1 MKNIAAPRVVAI
13 LATLDTKG
21 EEAVYLSQRVH
32 DLGYEARLVDL
43 SIRPEHRS
51 KPRDKAM
58 TAAGQEAGRKIQ
70 GWLAEGVLAGVLGI
84 GGNQGT
90 AAASIAMR
98 DLPLGLPKLLVST
111 VASHNLR
118 PYIGASD
125 IAIYPS
131 VGDLLGGPNQ
141 LTRTTLE
148 QAAGMLAGMIDATR
162 RIDAESKPPAQNL
175 VALTGLGNTQR
186 AVLRSVERLRQA
198 GYEGIPFH
206 ACGSGGSA
214 MESLIQ
220 AGMFRAVLD
229 LTPHELL
236 GEALGDDIYTPVHPG
251 RLTSAGRAGIP
262 QVIAPGG
269 LDYFVFGP
277 PEAVP
282 AKYRDR
288 PRHCHNP
295 YNTNVRATAEELHRV
310 GETLAQR
317 LNEARGTTAFLYPL
331 RGWSEVGSGAGPLVD
346 PPANEALRVA
356 VRATLRT
363 DQVRYME
370 LDTDINDP
378 TFADEAIRV
387 LLELMA
393 AKSGYAVRG

>member
-1 MKNIAAPRVVAI
+1 MNMGFPQVVAI

-21 EEAVYLSQRVH
+21 EEATYLGKRVGA
-32 DLGYEARLVDL
+32 LGYETRLVDL
-43 SIRPEHRS
+43 SILPEHRS
-51 KPRDKAM
+51 RRRDEVM
-58 TAAGQEAGRKIQ
+58 TAAGQEAGRKLQ

-111 VASHNLR
+111 VASNNLR

-125 IAIYPS
+125 IVIYPS

-141 LTRTTLE
+141 ITLTTLE
-148 QAAGMLAGMIDATR
+148 QAAGMLAGMIGATR
-162 RIDAESKPPAQNL
+162 RINPKSKRPAQNL
-175 VALTGLGNTQR
+175 VAVTGLGNTQR
-186 AVLRSVERLRQA
+186 AVMRSIERLRQA

-236 GEALGDDIYTPVHPG
+236 GETLGDDIYTPVHPG

-262 QVIAPGG
+262 QVVAPGG

-282 AKYRDR
+282 AKYYGRLTHR
-288 PRHCHNP
+288 HNP

-310 GETLAQR
+310 GETLVHR
-317 LNEARGTTAFLYPL
+317 LNEARGPTAFLYPL
-331 RGWSEVGSGAGPLVD
+331 RGWSEVGSGTGPLVD
-346 PPANEALRVA
+346 PQANEALQMVL
-356 VRATLRT
+356 RATLRM

-387 LLELMA
+387 LLELIA
-393 AKSGYAVRG
+393 TKPCYPVRG